1 MILVGIYEPLNLS
14 YRYLMKE
21 IIPGYLPEKISV
33 EICKNSL
40 REAQTA
46 TNLTERIMGEI
57 PRRGIFVEE
66 NFQRGIFGGELSE
79 GNLRR
84 GESSRREIFVE
95 GNLRG
100 GVFSE
105 VNLRRGMF
113 VGGKVRRFIRL
124 R

>member
-1 MILVGIYEPLNLS
+1 M
-14 YRYLMKE
+14 
-21 IIPGYLPEKISV
+21 
-33 EICKNSL
+33 
-40 REAQTA
+40 
-46 TNLTERIMGEI
+46 
-57 PRRGIFVEE
+57 EE